1 MRTRG
6 AGPDRAAVGR
16 LFEQHGD
23 RLRRYLAG
31 RVGPGHADDLLS
43 EVFLAA
49 CRRWSSYDAGRGPE
63 IAWLFGI
70 ATTAVRSHARDEA
83 RHLRRVLA
91 QCADRPAS
99 TDESSEDSADR
110 VDAQRRI
117 RRLLPDLHL
126 LDALDRDILLLVA
139 WAGLTPTEVAASL
152 DMPAATVRSRLH
164 RARQRLRRVD
174 AAHDLESL
182 PSKGL
187 PR

>member
-6 AGPDRAAVGR
+6 TATDRAAVGL
-16 LFEQHGD
+16 LFERHGD

-31 RVGPGHADDLLS
+31 RVGGTHADDVLS

-49 CRRWSSYDAGRGPE
+49 CRRWPTFDPDQGSE

-70 ATTAVRSHARDEA
+70 ATTEVRSHARDEA

-91 QCADRPAS
+91 QCADRPQPTPAED
-99 TDESSEDSADR
+99 TDDR

-117 RRLLPDLHL
+117 WRLVPDLND
-126 LDALDRDILLLVA
+126 LDSVDRDILLLVA
-139 WAGLTPTEVAASL
+139 WAGLTPTEVALSL
-152 DMPAATVRSRLH
+152 DMPPATVRSRLH

-174 AAHDLESL
+174 AAHDLAPASTE
-182 PSKGL
+182 GD